1 MTHSLKGS
9 NSVAPQLAATQMSKC
24 DRDTRSW
31 EASTHKHHRTVLCLW
46 NSKSPTYLLSMFR
59 VGWNL
64 KHTQDYKVT
73 TYVCTRQEHKTGS
86 IEPSQTPCDTEQD
99 RSGTVRGEVH
109 CICTTP
115 YPSYQTATSSSWHAR
130 QATRQRSMAD
140 IQRSNPCTHTPTY
153 GTGVP
158 RAWYTNILGSQLSS
172 LFITPEIHYKNRV
185 KIQISNLGLMIRKLQ
200 CVHDSKIQGHTPHH
214 NHIFFLYKKHL

>member
-1 MTHSLKGS
+1 MYARAK
-9 NSVAPQLAATQMSKC
+9 N
-24 DRDTRSW
+24 TR
-31 EASTHKHHRTVLCLW
+31 
-46 NSKSPTYLLSMFR
+46 P
-59 VGWNL
+59 
-64 KHTQDYKVT
+64 
-73 TYVCTRQEHKTGS
+73 
-86 IEPSQTPCDTEQD
+86 D
-99 RSGTVRGEVH
+99 RSNRAKHRV
-109 CICTTP
+109 IQN
-115 YPSYQTATSSSWHAR
+115 STAVAQSEGKSIVYAR
-130 QATRQRSMAD
+130 LPTRATRLRPVRFDTLHKQRKDGTD

-214 NHIFFLYKKHL
+214 NHIFFCTRNIYKC

>member
-1 MTHSLKGS
+1 VILGHEI
-9 NSVAPQLAATQMSKC
+9 
-24 DRDTRSW
+24 
-31 EASTHKHHRTVLCLW
+31 EASTHKHRPVLGTVQ
-46 NSKSPTYLLSMFR
+46 SPTYLLDHFGVCSVLIETWNIHTRLRMYARANTRPNWSNRAKHR
-59 VGWNL
+59 VIRN
-64 KHTQDYKVT
+64 
-73 TYVCTRQEHKTGS
+73 S
-86 IEPSQTPCDTEQD
+86 S
-99 RSGTVRGEVH
+99 TVRGEVH

-200 CVHDSKIQGHTPHH
+200 CVHDSKI
-214 NHIFFLYKKHL
+214 

>member
-31 EASTHKHHRTVLCLW
+31 EWSKYTQAPSCAWNSTKSNVPARSFWRMLRVDWNMKHTHK
-46 NSKSPTYLLSMFR
+46 
-59 VGWNL
+59 
-64 KHTQDYKVT
+64 VT
-73 TYVCTRQEHKTGS
+73 HVCTRQHKTEL
-86 IEPSQTPCDTEQD
+86 IKPSQTPCDTEQY

-130 QATRQRSMAD
+130 QAMRQRIMAD

-200 CVHDSKIQGHTPHH
+200 CVHDSKI
-214 NHIFFLYKKHL
+214 